1 MSLLGL
7 DIGTTGCKAVL
18 FSEDGNEYAAAYQE
32 YDPQRPEPGWAELD
46 AVEVWEK
53 IKSTIKDAAGTSG
66 SDPVQAI
73 AITSMGEAM
82 VPVSKER
89 KILGPSILN
98 FDIRG
103 AEFIDPLKEQLS
115 DSKLYGINGNP
126 LGNQYGLT
134 KLMWIQKYQPERYQE
149 TYKFLNWSGFVSF
162 LLGAEPVV
170 DYSLANRSLLFD
182 LDRQDWSEELL
193 HISGIAREKLPQAVP
208 SGTLIGQLDPFLAEE
223 LGLPRNIPIVAGAH
237 DQCANAVG
245 CGVIRQGSAMFGMGT
260 YFCAVPVFSTRT
272 PTETMLSLGLN
283 TEHHAVAGLFASFIY
298 NQGGLLLKWYRDTYA
313 ALEHQQAKK
322 NNRDI
327 YADLIAEVPDSPSRV
342 FVLPHFIPT
351 GPPKFIDDSCG
362 VFAGLHADTTRG
374 EILKGIME
382 GVIYYLRESLSLLP
396 EVGITVAEY
405 RAVGGGSRS
414 DVWVQLS
421 ADILGKP
428 FVRPRVSEAGS
439 LGAAILAG
447 AGTGVF
453 NSIHQGV
460 DSMVKLGQK
469 FEPDPIRTAIYSRQ
483 FEKYQQ
489 LGPLMRAYLKEIAAQ

>member
-1 MSLLGL
+1 
-7 DIGTTGCKAVL
+7 
-18 FSEDGNEYAAAYQE
+18 
-32 YDPQRPEPGWAELD
+32 
-46 AVEVWEK
+46 
-53 IKSTIKDAAGTSG
+53 
-66 SDPVQAI
+66 
-73 AITSMGEAM
+73 
-82 VPVSKER
+82 
-89 KILGPSILN
+89 
-98 FDIRG
+98 
-103 AEFIDPLKEQLS
+103 
-115 DSKLYGINGNP
+115 
-126 LGNQYGLT
+126 
-134 KLMWIQKYQPERYQE
+134 
-149 TYKFLNWSGFVSF
+149 
-162 LLGAEPVV
+162 
-170 DYSLANRSLLFD
+170 
-182 LDRQDWSEELL
+182 
-193 HISGIAREKLPQAVP
+193 
-208 SGTLIGQLDPFLAEE
+208 
-223 LGLPRNIPIVAGAH
+223 
-237 DQCANAVG
+237 
-245 CGVIRQGSAMFGMGT
+245 
-260 YFCAVPVFSTRT
+260 
-272 PTETMLSLGLN
+272 
-283 TEHHAVAGLFASFIY
+283 
-298 NQGGLLLKWYRDTYA
+298 LLLKWYRDTYA

-382 GVIYYLRESLSLLP
+382 SVIYYLRESLSLLP
-396 EVGITVAEY
+396 EVGISVAEY